1 MNIFTKR
8 TRLTAIE
15 NKLIFIKGGKRKG
28 GMTWVFE
35 MNRYKLLY
43 IKQIKKDLLQSRE
56 NYILYLIIT

>member
-1 MNIFTKR
+1 MIQMNIFTKR

-43 IKQIKKDLLQSRE
+43 IK
-56 NYILYLIIT
+56 